1 MSVMRITHVRASS
14 PDGWYEAVQ
23 KAFKR
28 ATKTIRN
35 IRGFEVKKYGA
46 KVENNEIVEYEVDM
60 EIYFELEG

>member
-23 KAFKR
+23 AAFKR

-35 IRGFEVKKYGA
+35 IKGFEVTRFGA
-46 KVENNEIVEYEVDM
+46 KVENNEIVEYEVEM